1 MKFLYGVWCAVALLC
16 CSLES
21 FRVLQSTGYR
31 PQRGYAKICATWYF
45 AALVVAAIVTVLWKY
60 FFAIEAVLCGIYTA
74 LSLPLVLVKR
84 KSPLKITPRVARM
97 LAVEFALLCVAC
109 CFALYFWVLL
119 LPLFVLIA
127 WLICLPIDNTIGKK
141 FLRLA
146 CEKLK
151 NADLTVIAITGSYG
165 KTSTKDML
173 YSLLDKS
180 VAPAG
185 SCNTPLGIAKFINN
199 TDLAGYKYLILEFGA
214 RKKGDIAELARFFTP
229 KIGIVTGVC
238 EQHMSTFKTWENL
251 FATKCELVTSLPA
264 EGFCVLADK
273 SVHDFATVGEC
284 KKYLKIGVHASG
296 RKVATSGTTFKV
308 TYGQKSAEVS
318 IPQVAQ
324 HSVDTFALCTF
335 VCLKLGQSFE
345 KTVANAKFVKQTEHR
360 MQIIYNG
367 LAYVVDDSYNG
378 SVKGVESCCKTLALF
393 DNRKIAISQGIVECG
408 KKRREMN
415 VLCGE
420 MLGKVCDVLI
430 FTGKN
435 VKYLCEG
442 ARKADCETIIVSKN
456 LKKAVTAAQQYI
468 VKDSFLLF
476 QNDLPD
482 VANI

>member
-1 MKFLYGVWCAVALLC
+1 MKFLYGVWCAIALLC

-31 PQRGYAKICATWYF
+31 PQRGYVKVFATWYF
-45 AALVVAAIVTVLWKY
+45 ALLVVAAALTVLWKY
-60 FFAIEAVLCGIYTA
+60 FFAIDAVLCGIYTA
-74 LSLPLVLVKR
+74 ISVPIVFIKR

-97 LAVEFALLCVAC
+97 LGVEFVLLCVGC
-109 CFALYFWVLL
+109 CFVLYFWVLL
-119 LPLFVLIA
+119 LPVFVLA
-127 WLICLPIDNTIGKK
+127 SWLVCLPVDVAIGKK

-151 NADLTVIAITGSYG
+151 KYDLTVIAITGSYG

-173 YSLLDKS
+173 QSMLAES
-180 VAPAG
+180 IAPTG

-199 TDLAGYKYLILEFGA
+199 TDLSGYKYLILEFGA
-214 RKKGDIAELARFFTP
+214 RKKGDIAELARLFAP
-229 KIGIVTGVC
+229 HVGIVTGVC

-251 FATKCELVTSLPA
+251 LATKCELMTSLPA
-264 EGFCVLADK
+264 DGFCVLADK
-273 SVHDFATVGEC
+273 SVHNFATVGEC
-284 KKYLKIGVHASG
+284 KKYLKIGVRTSE
-296 RKVATSGTTFKV
+296 RKVAPTGTTFKV
-308 TYGQKSAEVS
+308 VFGQKSAEVN

-324 HSVDTFALCTF
+324 HSVDTFALCAF

-345 KTVANAKFVKQTEHR
+345 KTVENAKFVRQTEHR

-367 LAYVVDDSYNG
+367 LAYIVDDSYNG
-378 SVKGVESCCKTLALF
+378 SIKGVEGCCRTLAQF
-393 DNRKIAISQGIVECG
+393 ESRKIAISQGIVECG

-420 MLGKVCDVLI
+420 MLARVCDVLI

-435 VKYLCEG
+435 AKYLSEG
-442 ARKADCETIIVSKN
+442 AKNAHCETVILSKN
-456 LKKAVTAAQQYI
+456 LKKAVTAAQPYI
-468 VKDSFLLF
+468 EKDSFLLF

>member
-1 MKFLYGVWCAVALLC
+1 MRYLYGVWCAVALLC

-31 PQRGYAKICATWYF
+31 PQRGYIKVFVTWYF
-45 AALVVAAIVTVLWKY
+45 ALLVVAAILTVLWKY

-74 LSLPLVLVKR
+74 ISLPIVFVKR

-97 LAVEFALLCVAC
+97 LGVEFILLCIGC
-109 CFALYFWVLL
+109 CFVLYFWVLL
-119 LPLFVLIA
+119 LPVFVLVA
-127 WLICLPIDNTIGKK
+127 WLMCLPVDVAIGKK

-151 NADLTVIAITGSYG
+151 KSDLTVIAITGSYG

-173 YSLLDKS
+173 QSLLDDS
-180 VAPAG
+180 IAPAG

-214 RKKGDIAELARFFTP
+214 RKKGDIEELSRLYAPRF
-229 KIGIVTGVC
+229 GIVTGVC

-251 FATKCELVTSLPA
+251 LATKCELVTNLPSD
-264 EGFCVLADK
+264 GFCVLAEK

-284 KKYLKIGVHASG
+284 KKYLKTGVRVG
-296 RKVATSGTTFKV
+296 ERRVTPTGTIFKISW
-308 TYGQKSAEVS
+308 GQKSSEVT

-324 HSVDTFALCTF
+324 HSADTFALCAF

-345 KTVANAKFVKQTEHR
+345 KTVGNAKFVKQTEHR

-367 LAYVVDDSYNG
+367 LAYIVDDSYNG
-378 SVKGVESCCKTLALF
+378 SIKGVESCCETLAQF
-393 DNRKIAISQGIVECG
+393 EHKKIAISQGIVECG

-420 MLGKVCDVLI
+420 MLGRVCDVLI

-435 VKYLCEG
+435 AKFLQEG
-442 ARKADCETIIVSKN
+442 AQNTHCETIILSKS
-456 LKKAVTAAQQYI
+456 LKKAVSAAQPYI
-468 VKDSFLLF
+468 EKDSFLLF

>member
-1 MKFLYGVWCAVALLC
+1 
-16 CSLES
+16 LES

-31 PQRGYAKICATWYF
+31 PQRGFVKVVLTPYF
-45 AALVVAAIVTVLWKY
+45 AVLVGAAILTVLWKY
-60 FFAIEAVLCGIYTA
+60 CFAIEAVLCGIYTI
-74 LSLPLVLVKR
+74 LSVPLALVKR
-84 KSPLKITPRVARM
+84 KSPLKITPRVLRM
-97 LAVEFALLCVAC
+97 LGVEFVLLCIAC
-109 CFALYFWVLL
+109 CWVLYFWVLL
-119 LPLFVLIA
+119 LPLFVLVA
-127 WLICLPIDNTIGKK
+127 WLLCLPIDVAIGKK

-146 CEKLK
+146 REKL
-151 NADLTVIAITGSYG
+151 NNTDLTVVAITGSYG

-173 YSLLDKS
+173 QSLLDKS
-180 VAPAG
+180 IAPAG

-199 TDLAGYKYLILEFGA
+199 TDFTGYKYLVLEFGA
-214 RKKGDIAELARFFTP
+214 RKRGDIAELARLFVP

-251 FATKCELVTSLPA
+251 RATKCELVTSLPSD
-264 EGFCVLADK
+264 GFCVLADK

-284 KKYLKIGVHASG
+284 KKYLKINVRVSD
-296 RKVATSGTTFKV
+296 RKVAPNGTTFKV
-308 TYGQKSAEVS
+308 SCGRKHAEVT

-324 HSVDTFALCTF
+324 HSVDTFALCAF
-335 VCLKLGQSFE
+335 VCMKLGQSFDE
-345 KTVANAKFVKQTEHR
+345 TMANAKFVKQTEHR

-367 LAYVVDDSYNG
+367 LAYIVDDSYNG
-378 SVKGVESCCKTLALF
+378 SIKGVESCCKTLALF

-420 MLGKVCDVLI
+420 MLAKVCDVLI

-435 VKYLCEG
+435 AKYLREG
-442 ARKADCETIIVSKN
+442 AQKANCEMILLSKN
-456 LKKAVTAAQQYI
+456 LKKAVATAQSYI